1 MEFRPEVSESAA
13 VSDDVGVR
21 IDDGLDLFEGPG
33 IRLRTRMNE
42 LEYLNKCQ
50 IRIENFDTGDGK
62 SSMSEGTSVF
72 AQGIQIQ
79 RGVSGGTERGYHRNK
94 MLELKSGATYPSGS
108 NPNQYGI
115 FLEQTDNMSQISNTN
130 DRFGMYMLCSN
141 SGGGGDDYGIYQHPA
156 TTITGGNRFAGGV
169 DIYTNWGPSNKRIE
183 MDANATAGSATIEC
197 SGDIIAYSSFSDIR
211 LKKDIEYLDQKECL
225 DKILKLDGVN
235 FTWINPEQPQDR
247 QVGFIAQET
256 EKIIPEVIKLR
267 GNISESEPGEK
278 RKFKKMNYDKLTPYL
293 VEAIKEQQDMIIDLK
308 SEIDNLKN
316 KIGD

>member
-1 MEFRPEVSESAA
+1 M
-13 VSDDVGVR
+13 G
-21 IDDGLDLFEGPG
+21 
-33 IRLRTRMNE
+33 E

-50 IRIENFDTGDGK
+50 LRIENYDSGGGK
-62 SSMSEGTSVF
+62 NSMSEGTSVF

-79 RGVSGGTERGYHRNK
+79 RGTSGGTERGYHRSK
-94 MLELKSGATYPSGS
+94 MLELKNDATYPSGS
-108 NPNQYGI
+108 DPDQYGI
-115 FLEQTDNMSQISNTN
+115 FLEQTDNMSLINNTN
-130 DRFGMYMLCSN
+130 DRFGMWMFCGN
-141 SGGGGDDYGIYQHPA
+141 SGGGGDDYGIYQHA
-156 TTITGGNRFAGGV
+156 STNISGGNRFAGGV
-169 DIYTNWGPSNKRIE
+169 DIYSNFGPSNKRIE

-267 GNISESEPGEK
+267 GNIAESQPGEK
-278 RKFKKMNYDKLTPYL
+278 RKFKKMNYDKLTPFL
-293 VEAIKEQQDMIIDLK
+293 VEAIKEQQDMINDLK
-308 SEIDNLKN
+308 TEIDNLKN